1 MQTTQSWAFLATSI
15 RVISNFP
22 IFQILGWFLLGCFHP
37 HCGASEI
44 ASCTN
49 DALLSVSHQPWL
61 HEHSATVLF
70 DQSFTSFVLSV
81 FASVFTTDLY
91 TKYQMPYLLF
101 TLLSSHV
108 ATDKDP
114 SQFRSIFSGNLQPI
128 ATGGKKARG
137 TLLVDIGC
145 CGKRAPLSVSYY
157 NKICGGHIGRAV
169 VRTRCS
175 TGPVYCPSGY
185 TPFRATNLTTTLIN
199 FPGPFIGLVGRFS
212 AV

>member
-1 MQTTQSWAFLATSI
+1 
-15 RVISNFP
+15 
-22 IFQILGWFLLGCFHP
+22 
-37 HCGASEI
+37 
-44 ASCTN
+44 
-49 DALLSVSHQPWL
+49 L

-145 CGKRAPLSVSYY
+145 SSKRAPPPLVITA
-157 NKICGGHIGRAV
+157 KLAATILVVAV
-169 VRTRCS
+169 VS
-175 TGPVYCPSGY
+175 TV
-185 TPFRATNLTTTLIN
+185 
-199 FPGPFIGLVGRFS
+199 
-212 AV
+212 